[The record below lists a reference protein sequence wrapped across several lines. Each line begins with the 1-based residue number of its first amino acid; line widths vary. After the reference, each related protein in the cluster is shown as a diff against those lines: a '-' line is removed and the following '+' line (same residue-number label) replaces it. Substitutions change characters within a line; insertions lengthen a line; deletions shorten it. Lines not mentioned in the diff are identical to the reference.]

1 MKKIFR
7 LIIAI
12 AFIIIP
18 AVVTFADPP
27 NPPDPGGGTP
37 GGGGIPVGA
46 PIDGG
51 LSILLA
57 MGAGYGAYKT
67 YNLKKK
73 SKEE

>member
-1 MKKIFR
+1 MKKILR
-7 LIIAI
+7 LFIAVALI
-12 AFIIIP
+12 VIP
-18 AVVTFADPP
+18 AVMTLADPP
-27 NPPDPGGGTP
+27 GPPNPGGGGQP

-67 YNLKKK
+67 YTLKKK
-73 SKEE
+73 NKE